1 MNLVLTSIGGVVLT
15 GIGGEWFLRGGLD
28 AARWLRISPGITA
41 TTRVAVRV
49 EKMEGVNDH
58 G

>member
-1 MNLVLTSIGGVVLT
+1 MDRVLTSIEGVILT
-15 GIGGEWFLRGGLD
+15 RIGGEWFLRGG
-28 AARWLRISPGITA
+28 RNSPGITA

-49 EKMEGVNDH
+49 EKMEGVNDY